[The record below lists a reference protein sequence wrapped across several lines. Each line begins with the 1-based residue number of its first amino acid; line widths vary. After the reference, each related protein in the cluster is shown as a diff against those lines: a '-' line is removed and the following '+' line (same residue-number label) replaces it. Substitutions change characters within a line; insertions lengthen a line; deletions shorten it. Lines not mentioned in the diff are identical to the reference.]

1 MKRRT
6 TEEIVADLQA
16 KIADV
21 QARAARKVARQDPA
35 VRHTAGAV
43 KLLDKALNATTD
55 GVARKTIEEARQSL
69 GAYIST
75 HGWKVPVAGA
85 TTVAAEKPKG
95 GRRKAAVA

>member
-16 KIADV
+16 KIVDV
-21 QARAARKVARQDPA
+21 QARAARKQARQDPA

-43 KLLDKALNATTD
+43 NLLDKALNETTD

-85 TTVAAEKPKG
+85 TAEKAKG